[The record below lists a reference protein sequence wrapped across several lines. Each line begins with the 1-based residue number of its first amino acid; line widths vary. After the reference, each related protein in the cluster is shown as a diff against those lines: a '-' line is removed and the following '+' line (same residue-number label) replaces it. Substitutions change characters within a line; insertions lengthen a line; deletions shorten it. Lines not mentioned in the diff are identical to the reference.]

1 MATIGGQFRKAGK
14 ALGLDLA
21 ALFDDEDDNK
31 LAESNVFAPELTV
44 SSTSR
49 GRGYGMTME
58 DVQRDPKT
66 TELKLTTAKGGGI
79 VNNFNPKNENSVSV
93 TTGGGGGGGG
103 GFTPAP
109 SKPNIDISFGLR
121 ADKFG
126 HDDYFRNLERG
137 VSAEDLKQFVMQN
150 PGLLTSGNVAGAG
163 GLYDEIMSGNVR
175 TNWNDKTQSQK
186 QEAASKI
193 AQAYQQSTGYT
204 APAPGPVTS
213 AGNVSTGSGA
223 SAQAFGHADVA
234 AARAR
239 GASTAEIMS
248 FVNANQGLLKGTN
261 APGQGGLYDQ
271 LLRGQI

>member
-21 ALFDDEDDNK
+21 ALFDDENDNK
-31 LAESNVFAPELTV
+31 LAEGNVFAPELTV

-66 TELKLTTAKGGGI
+66 TELKLTAAKGGGI
-79 VNNFNPKNENSVSV
+79 VNNFNPKNENNVSV
-93 TTGGGGGGGG
+93 TTGGGGGGG
-103 GFTPAP
+103 FTRPP

-137 VSAEDLKQFVMQN
+137 VSADDLKQFVMQN

-213 AGNVSTGSGA
+213 TGNVSTGAGA

-239 GASTAEIMS
+239 GASTAEIMG
-248 FVNANQGLLKGTN
+248 FVNANQGLLRGTN

>member
-1 MATIGGQFRKAGK
+1 MATIGGQFRKAGR

-31 LAESNVFAPELTV
+31 LAEGNVFAPELTV

-49 GRGYGMTME
+49 GRGYGMTMG

-66 TELKLTTAKGGGI
+66 TELKLTTSKGGGI
-79 VNNFNPKNENSVSV
+79 VNNFNPKNENNVSV
-93 TTGGGGGGGG
+93 TTGGGGGS
-103 GFTPAP
+103 TPPP

-204 APAPGPVTS
+204 TPAPGPVTS
-213 AGNVSTGSGA
+213 TGNVSTGAGA

-239 GASTAEIMS
+239 GASTAEIMN